1 MSDTTEHDALPNPDA
16 PATIAAAPE
25 QPQEPGWKTGFH
37 KIPLTTPIK
46 RGETEITE
54 VIVRRPMGGDLR
66 GCSPQGLLNVEIDT
80 MFKVLPRV
88 TMPPLLLHE
97 LEQSVMPADLMEMVA
112 AVKDFFTTPE
122 ERAFIEQ
129 MQARAREQMANP

>member
-1 MSDTTEHDALPNPDA
+1 MTDSTEHDALLNPDA
-16 PATIAAAPE
+16 PAAAAPE
-25 QPQEPGWKTGFH
+25 PTQEPGWKTGFH
-37 KIPLTTPIK
+37 KITLTSPIM
-46 RGETEITE
+46 RGETAINE
-54 VIVRRPMGGDLR
+54 VTVRRPMGGDLR

-122 ERAFIEQ
+122 ERAFIAR
-129 MQARAREQMANP
+129 MQARAQEQMANP